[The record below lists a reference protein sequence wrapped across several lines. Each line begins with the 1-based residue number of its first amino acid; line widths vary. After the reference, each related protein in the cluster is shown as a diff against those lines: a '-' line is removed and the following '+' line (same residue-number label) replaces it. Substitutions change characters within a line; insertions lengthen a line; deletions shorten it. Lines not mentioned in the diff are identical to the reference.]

1 MWNFVSFEVLKYIVC
16 SPINPSCDELKMIE
30 ELILIKHDF
39 NKSDRFENLHYLENL
54 IQLFKRNM
62 TVPNRKIG
70 FLISKESLI
79 EFKFKINKIYDELSK
94 KISDVSNKPKNQGWK
109 KIFENFEYDILVSQI
124 FANTTSFYFLK
135 KTCLTIYLM
144 INIITKTGIN
154 FGETGSEKVGQSEI
168 SLGQQQYLNYF
179 FDYLINLQEVIK
191 NLQDPSSKFK
201 EHLGKNINLKIAY
214 EEFLY
219 YLSFN
224 INEKLAIKNY
234 KENFCTSYGEGIKN
248 IMKQLLIC

>member
-1 MWNFVSFEVLKYIVC
+1 
-16 SPINPSCDELKMIE
+16 MIE

-39 NKSDRFENLHYLENL
+39 IKSDRFENLHYLENL
-54 IQLFKRNM
+54 IQLFKRNL

-94 KISDVSNKPKNQGWK
+94 KISDLNNKNKSQGWK
-109 KIFENFEYDILVSQI
+109 RFFENFEYEILVSQI
-124 FANTTSFYFLK
+124 FANTTSFYFLNK
-135 KTCLTIYLM
+135 ICVMIYLL
-144 INIITKTGIN
+144 INIITKTGLN
-154 FGETGSEKVGQSEI
+154 LGEVNSDKVCQSDI
-168 SLGQQQYLNYF
+168 SVGQQQYLNYF

-201 EHLGKNINLKIAY
+201 EHSEKNTILKNVFKDFFYFLSSNINQ
-214 EEFLY
+214 
-219 YLSFN
+219 
-224 INEKLAIKNY
+224 KLVIKNY

-248 IMKQLLIC
+248 MMKQILSS